1 MKREEEEFD
10 FSGARRGAVKP
21 APPGKTRITIRIDN
35 DLLAWFRR
43 QVNAAGGGSY
53 QTLMNDALRGH
64 VEGRRES
71 LERTLRRVLRDEL
84 ARKPSR
90 RR

>member
-1 MKREEEEFD
+1 VKRATREYD
-10 FSGARRGAVKP
+10 FSRARRGAVKP
-21 APPGKTRITIRIDN
+21 APPGKTRITIRLDN
-35 DLLAWFRR
+35 DILAWFRR
-43 QVNAAGGGSY
+43 QVHAASGGSY
-53 QTLMNDALRGH
+53 QSLINEALRVH

-90 RR
+90 E